1 MSYLKHI
8 LAPQQPIYATTS
20 QPNCHLFFR
29 EGPDA
34 NEASLVDVGG
44 RNSKTNLL
52 TRSRL
57 RGMTLSWEK
66 SSMSRCPTWES
77 SKGGWIC

>member
-1 MSYLKHI
+1 MLECMYI
-8 LAPQQPIYATTS
+8 LTHPSAPTTHLCTHL
-20 QPNCHLFFR
+20 PTVTCHLFFR

-34 NEASLVDVGG
+34 NEASLVDVAG

-57 RGMTLSWEK
+57 RGMTLS
-66 SSMSRCPTWES
+66 
-77 SKGGWIC
+77 